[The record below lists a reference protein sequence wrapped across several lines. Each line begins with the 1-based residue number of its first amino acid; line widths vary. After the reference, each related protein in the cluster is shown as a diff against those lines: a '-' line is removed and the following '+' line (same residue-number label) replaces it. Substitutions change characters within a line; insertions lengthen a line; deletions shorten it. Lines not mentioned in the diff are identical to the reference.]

1 MAVQID
7 VIGFDDVNGMLGFK
21 VYEQGT
27 DPAQAKPIYYSLFE
41 SLNEDGSINYEK
53 VGDMLRHEYDYKK
66 RKEALGFDPSSL
78 IGQVG
83 TYNPVKPEPS
93 AEEVLAQAIQTAR
106 WHRDMLLRES
116 DWTQA
121 VSDLSDEKKNE
132 WALYRQALRDVPEQ
146 VGFPNN
152 INWPTKP

>member
-93 AEEVLAQAIQTAR
+93 AAEVLARKTELAR
-106 WHRDMLLRES
+106 IKRDVLLRES

-121 VSDLSDEKKNE
+121 VGDLSDAKKAE
-132 WALYRQALRDVPEQ
+132 WATYRQALRDVPAQ
-146 VGFPNN
+146 AGFPEN
-152 INWPTKP
+152 INWPVQP